1 MVQQPITRTDEA
13 DFELLK
19 LVERPHSN
27 MNSPNLPQTLEDCQ
41 GYLTHLPLVP
51 PNSDKKS
58 SNIANMVNILT
69 LTEAQDSFAK
79 AAESMTDNEA
89 APGSG
94 IPPRLFDEKTSPAMK
109 QLLRMA
115 NKQCCHVRAPGVLG
129 HVVFPGSVSFYSQD
143 GKTYAVSEGRW
154 MLTSLKA
161 KWLKKNVPINSDK
174 IELGADS
181 KVLILRVRPGEVA
194 LVRDLGVELL
204 LDVGIHVF
212 NSGTVSFEGI
222 QVYANSEY
230 FHHGR
235 YHYLRVPRG
244 KFAKVWAEVKDRDG
258 NKSVVPRLLTQ
269 GEHFVDNFLFR
280 CEGFVDCS
288 QEYIGHGSVHQVSVT
303 KGNVAKVVQDNK
315 PRLLGEG
322 THLIESTDFSYGG
335 MVSIVS
341 NLVIVHKTITILRVT
356 LGSVALAWQDSEP
369 VFITE
374 QGLYEFDSP
383 DFEFV
388 EFKDASDRLIHLG
401 AKKIVLVQTGE
412 VGVTYNNGTLKILT
426 NGRHLINSSTH
437 IFHRFLST
445 QQKSIRLATLNADEK
460 IRRSTQAKARK
471 SHTPWQDTW
480 SADEESKFPTSGPDS
495 DLTVCETKDLV
506 KVGLRADVFYS
517 IEDPDKCINK
527 IDTDELEDLV
537 RETAVAT
544 LTNIIRST
552 ALNEIAQS
560 KQVSAGPNSDGGLFI
575 LQPPEQD
582 KATTPAPAKTSR
594 PMFFERAHDEFLNK
608 LHDDFMER
616 YGVDICNIRIES
628 FKIMDQELSEQ
639 ISKHA
644 LTTAQI
650 ENEMANLEGKSLIST
665 TQERTAA
672 DVKNINAQAEAEAC
686 KTHADAENQRKIE
699 KAKTDAEALRIAAQS
714 KAEMEAEAILTI
726 AKATAEAIR
735 LKAAAEA
742 QRAEMLSN
750 TNLGQQEA
758 LLAIYK
764 DMVVQSN
771 SGVEKIVYMDPSVNR
786 DSPFALGSLNNL
798 NMDLHALSTLGIAA
812 GEHTTTDNKGKK

>member
-1 MVQQPITRTDEA
+1 MSTLQTRSADE
-13 DFELLK
+13 DIFNFDQLK
-19 LVERPHSN
+19 LVEKPNSS
-27 MNSPNLPQTLEDCQ
+27 MNSPNLPETLEDCE
-41 GYLTHLPLVP
+41 GYIRQLPLVP
-51 PNSDKKS
+51 PNADKNAK
-58 SNIANMVNILT
+58 NVANMVNILS
-69 LTEAQDSFAK
+69 LPEAQDIFAK
-79 AAESMTDNEA
+79 AAENMVDNDIV
-89 APGSG
+89 PGSG
-94 IPPRLFDEKTSPAMK
+94 VPPSLYDEKTSPAMK
-109 QLLRMA
+109 QLLCMA
-115 NKQCCHVRAPGVLG
+115 NKQTSHSHAPGVFG
-129 HVVFPGSVSFYSQD
+129 HVVQPGCISFYSRD

-161 KWLKKNVPINSDK
+161 RWVQQNVPINADK
-174 IELGADS
+174 IELPDATS

-194 LVRDLGVELL
+194 LIRDLGVELL
-204 LDVGIHVF
+204 LDVGSHIF
-212 NSGTVSFEGI
+212 NTGTISYVGTK
-222 QVYANSEY
+222 VYSETEY
-230 FHHGR
+230 FRHGR

-244 KFAKVWAEVKDRDG
+244 KYAQVWAEVKDRHG
-258 NKSVVPRLLTQ
+258 SKSVVPRLLKQ

-280 CEGFVDCS
+280 CNGFVDCS
-288 QEYIGHGSVHQVSVT
+288 EEYIEHGAVHRISVT
-303 KGNVAKVVQDNK
+303 KGNVAKIVQDNK

-322 THLIESTDFSYGG
+322 THLVESTDFSYNG

-341 NLVIVHKTITILRVT
+341 NLVIVHGTITILRVT
-356 LGSVALAWQDSEP
+356 LGKIALAYEESVP
-369 VFITE
+369 VFISE
-374 QGLYEFDSP
+374 QGLYEYDSE

-388 EFKDASDRLIHLG
+388 EFREASENLITLG
-401 AKKIVLVQTGE
+401 AKKIVLVQTGQ
-412 VGVTYNNGTLKILT
+412 VAVTYDSGLLKILT
-426 NGRHLINSSTH
+426 NGRHVINSSTH

-445 QQKSIRLATLNADEK
+445 QQKSIRLATFDADEK
-460 IRRSTQAKARK
+460 LRRLSKARK
-471 SHTPWQDTW
+471 SHMA
-480 SADEESKFPTSGPDS
+480 SVDESVASTIAARDS

-517 IEDPDKCINK
+517 IEDPEKCINK

-560 KQVSAGPNSDGGLFI
+560 KQVSAGPNGGLVV
-575 LQPPEQD
+575 LQPPEVEGAGA
-582 KATTPAPAKTSR
+582 KSAATTA
-594 PMFFERAHDEFLNK
+594 MFFERAHDEFLNK

-616 YGVDICNIRIES
+616 YGVNICNIRIES
-628 FKIMDQELSEQ
+628 FKIMDEELSDQ

-686 KTHADAENQRKIE
+686 KTRADAENQRKIE
-699 KAKTDAEALRIAAQS
+699 RSQAEAESLRIAARAKS
-714 KAEMEAEAILTI
+714 EAEAEAILTK
-726 AKATAEAIR
+726 AKAEAEAIR

-742 QRAEMLSN
+742 QRAEMLSR

-758 LLAIYK
+758 LLAIYS
-764 DMVVQSN
+764 DMVVRSN
-771 SGVEKIVYMDPSVNR
+771 DGVDKIVYLDPSVNR

-812 GEHTTTDNKGKK
+812 GEGTNGGKGKNGK